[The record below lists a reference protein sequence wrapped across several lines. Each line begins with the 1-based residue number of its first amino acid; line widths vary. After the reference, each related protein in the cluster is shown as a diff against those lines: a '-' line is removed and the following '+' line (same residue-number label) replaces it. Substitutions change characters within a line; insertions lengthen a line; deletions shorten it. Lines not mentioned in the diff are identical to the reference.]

1 MKLDVSLPGLIVFSI
16 LMENNG
22 GILDKAPSYILE
34 KIKACSGNNHPEWL
48 LDPINKR
55 KYEKYMK
62 RWGLHMEV

>member
-1 MKLDVSLPGLIVFSI
+1 
-16 LMENNG
+16 MENNG
-22 GILDKAPSYILE
+22 GILDKAPGYILE